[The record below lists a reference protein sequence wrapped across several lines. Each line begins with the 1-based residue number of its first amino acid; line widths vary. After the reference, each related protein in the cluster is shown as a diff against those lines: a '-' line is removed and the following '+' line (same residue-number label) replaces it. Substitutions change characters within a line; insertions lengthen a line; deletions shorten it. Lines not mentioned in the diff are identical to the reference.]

1 MKKLLILLFS
11 LTLSFSSFGEKI
23 ELDFLSGTFCDN
35 SPKAQ
40 VRNGLF
46 YLPNQE
52 EPYSGENLCVY
63 LSNGQYFSQ
72 GEINN
77 GFRVSKWT
85 YWKENGQIEK
95 IEYYKDGKIDEK
107 MVSMQLLNA
116 RALYLSYASDSNN
129 VGAYNKLI
137 KEHPSSSYTDQAS
150 LLMAKYL
157 FDAGS
162 FSLALDA
169 IKPLISNQ
177 SSIISSTAV
186 LRVASIYL
194 QLGQHDEALSTLKI
208 ESGKGFS
215 GLIYNLTGDVY
226 LDLGN
231 SDEAKKY
238 YLLAIENIT
247 ENSNLTQLIQIKLD
261 DLNSIQDYDSRSE
274 NNAVASVDG
283 DEILLTTYYQ
293 ELNLQQRNL
302 QQQLGAQYSQEIDNV
317 LKQTLLETMINE
329 KLIENYANSLDIV
342 TLDQEVRSVIQS
354 NQAFQVDGQ
363 FSEDRYNQLLRLN
376 QYKPS
381 SYEAAQSKSLSQEQI
396 KRNLSGSGF
405 LSTIQIKQLND
416 LASQE
421 REIAYIVLKTDKY
434 EDQISVSQ
442 SEISDY
448 FNANKS
454 NFLEGRKVKVDFVE
468 FSLDNIEEPEDA
480 DEETLKNLYEENA
493 ELYINPERRRAQHI
507 LVEDESLAND
517 LLNQIKEG
525 EDFAELA
532 KTNSVDT
539 SSNEQ
544 GGDLGLFERDLM
556 GVEFDEAA
564 FSMNV
569 GDVSDVVST
578 DYGYFHI
585 IKLTEIQTKTSQSF
599 EEVREQLVALHI
611 KNAKQKIL
619 FDLEEEFGNLAYE
632 ESLDMLADQL
642 DLEIQTSDF
651 FSNRTD
657 QYDQAFVS
665 AAFSKVVIEE
675 GENSDVIE
683 LGQNKFVV
691 LSLSSLQP
699 ERQKELNEV
708 EAQIVATLK
717 TLGAKKLIDNLSL
730 SIVSALTSGD
740 ELTVNTLLT
749 DNELEWNDEGW
760 ISRTTQ
766 LPFDITN
773 IAYTIPKPI
782 IGEHTYSSKSIDNST
797 SLVVDLKAVRLP
809 EGENDTG
816 ISELYLTQ
824 ENNEMFISL
833 IKQLR
838 ETAEIKVFSDL
849 L

>member
-1 MKKLLILLFS
+1 MLGAIRRKSKGWVAYLI
-11 LTLSFSSFGEKI
+11 I
-23 ELDFLSGTFCDN
+23 
-35 SPKAQ
+35 
-40 VRNGLF
+40 
-46 YLPNQE
+46 
-52 EPYSGENLCVY
+52 
-63 LSNGQYFSQ
+63 
-72 GEINN
+72 
-77 GFRVSKWT
+77 
-85 YWKENGQIEK
+85 
-95 IEYYKDGKIDEK
+95 
-107 MVSMQLLNA
+107 
-116 RALYLSYASDSNN
+116 
-129 VGAYNKLI
+129 
-137 KEHPSSSYTDQAS
+137 
-150 LLMAKYL
+150 
-157 FDAGS
+157 
-162 FSLALDA
+162 
-169 IKPLISNQ
+169 
-177 SSIISSTAV
+177 
-186 LRVASIYL
+186 
-194 QLGQHDEALSTLKI
+194 
-208 ESGKGFS
+208 
-215 GLIYNLTGDVY
+215 GLIVIPFALFG
-226 LDLGN
+226 
-231 SDEAKKY
+231 
-238 YLLAIENIT
+238 
-247 ENSNLTQLIQIKLD
+247 
-261 DLNSIQDYDSRSE
+261 IQDYVSRSA
-274 NNAVASVDG
+274 NTSIASVDG
-283 DEILLTTYYQ
+283 EDIDLNLYYQ
-293 ELNLQQRNL
+293 ELNSQQRNL

-317 LKQTLLETMINE
+317 LKQTLLDTMINE
-329 KLIENYANSLDIV
+329 KLIENFANSLDMV

-354 NQAFQVDGQ
+354 NQAFHLDGA
-363 FSEDRYNQLLRLN
+363 FSEERYNQILRLN
-376 QYKPS
+376 
-381 SYEAAQSKSLSQEQI
+381 SYTSTAYEIAQSKSLTRDQI
-396 KRNLSGSGF
+396 KRNLSNSSF
-405 LSTIQIKQLND
+405 LSSVQTAQLND

-421 REIAYIVLKTDKY
+421 REVSYIALTTDKY

-442 SEISDY
+442 SGISDY

-468 FSLDNIEEPEDA
+468 LSLDNIDEPENA
-480 DEETLKNLYEENA
+480 DEETLQNLYDENA
-493 ELYINPERRRAQHI
+493 ELYTNPERRRAQHI

-525 EDFAELA
+525 ADFAELA

-556 GVEFDEAA
+556 GAEFDEAA

-585 IKLTEIQTKTSQSF
+585 IKLTEIQTETAQSF

-611 KNAKQKIL
+611 KNVKQKIL
-619 FDLEEEFGNLAYE
+619 FDLEEEFANLAYE

-651 FSNRTD
+651 FSNGTD

-665 AAFSKVVIEE
+665 AAFSEGVIEE

-717 TLGAKKLIDNLSL
+717 TLGAKKLIDDLSL

-740 ELTVNTLLT
+740 ELTVNKLLT

-760 ISRTTQ
+760 ISRATQ
-766 LPFDITN
+766 LPLDITSV
-773 IAYTIPKPI
+773 AFTIPKPI
-782 IGEHTYSSKSIDNST
+782 LGEHTYSSRSADNST
-797 SLVVDLKAVRLP
+797 SLVIDLKAVRLP

-816 ISELYLTQ
+816 ISEIYLSQ
-824 ENNEMFISL
+824 ENNEMFVSL